1 MYATNNAALLHKYQN
16 DSVMTASPIELVIML
31 YEGLIKQVKLA
42 DIFMERKDY
51 EKSNQCLVKAQDIV
65 SELLRSLDFHYS
77 ISNELMQL
85 YDFMLQELIQINL
98 HKDRNR
104 IPALLEMIMNLK
116 EAWNAVRNSSDSR
129 AFAIEE

>member
-51 EKSNQCLVKAQDIV
+51 EKANQCLVKAQDIV

-116 EAWNAVRNSSDSR
+116 EA
-129 AFAIEE
+129 